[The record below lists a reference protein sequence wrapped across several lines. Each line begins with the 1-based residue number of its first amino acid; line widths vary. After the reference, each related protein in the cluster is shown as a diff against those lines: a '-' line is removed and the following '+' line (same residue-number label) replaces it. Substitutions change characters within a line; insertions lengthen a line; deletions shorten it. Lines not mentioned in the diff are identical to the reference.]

1 MYNSLINRI
10 ANFLPL
16 YPAVILVSLVFS
28 MVFIYGWYINIT
40 FAKPK
45 ISEAIWGVYEESST
59 ASNSSRS
66 IPPLVKG
73 NTPRQDEVS
82 PILNRKKSGSLV
94 VLLKYIFTVDLST
107 VTTLLLTVTSISIT
121 AGFLRIYRFK
131 KKTLTKESEATDKTL
146 REQCNK
152 LRTSSFPFWS
162 TYKHTFIYLGLLGT
176 LFAFIIAFSQ
186 AQREVSLLNNPS
198 IQAETMKETFGEDI
212 SGSADILLFA
222 LGTALWSS
230 FSAITLSLLPINSF
244 FRHFFIQRVIPAKII
259 DGESDEEIDE
269 VMDRLTEKAKQTESS
284 FEALA
289 RTSDNLARNM
299 NQATINSALN
309 QLEFLHDEF
318 KGLRKNL
325 ISRETFE
332 SSINEIDGTL
342 RASMTTTNNEVETLK
357 KDLVDLTR
365 RLDDMEKQ
373 SEENMRSNAEHI
385 RELRNNITDIV
396 SRLKNLFS

>member
-1 MYNSLINRI
+1 
-10 ANFLPL
+10 
-16 YPAVILVSLVFS
+16 
-28 MVFIYGWYINIT
+28 
-40 FAKPK
+40 
-45 ISEAIWGVYEESST
+45 
-59 ASNSSRS
+59 
-66 IPPLVKG
+66 
-73 NTPRQDEVS
+73 
-82 PILNRKKSGSLV
+82 
-94 VLLKYIFTVDLST
+94 
-107 VTTLLLTVTSISIT
+107 
-121 AGFLRIYRFK
+121 
-131 KKTLTKESEATDKTL
+131 
-146 REQCNK
+146 
-152 LRTSSFPFWS
+152 
-162 TYKHTFIYLGLLGT
+162 
-176 LFAFIIAFSQ
+176 
-186 AQREVSLLNNPS
+186 
-198 IQAETMKETFGEDI
+198 MKETPGEDI

-244 FRHFFIQRVIPAKII
+244 FRYFFIQRVIPAKII

-269 VMDRLTEKAKQTESS
+269 VMDRLTEKAKQTELS
-284 FEALA
+284 FAALA

-332 SSINEIDGTL
+332 SSIKEIDGTL

-357 KDLVDLTR
+357 KDLADLTR

-385 RELRNNITDIV
+385 GELRNNIADIV